1 MSDGRYERVNTEENE
16 PVISGVRGSY
26 AVARVEEVP
35 YEARAVRQENVPEK
49 QPDRVVILG
58 VDVEHVKT
66 QVQRLFSWIS
76 ARARP
81 LAEFLKFENL
91 NVPNPVVAVERIRIN
106 LQKFYYNYVGLF
118 VGGAAVCVL
127 YHPFSTAVFAFVAY
141 WVYGKKKRPVASG
154 YTVPVVIVGLMT
166 GLVGHVLSAVALCS
180 AASLAHA
187 ALMVPSIE
195 DIPPQQQAQRATS
208 VEQVD

>member
-1 MSDGRYERVNTEENE
+1 MSDGRYERVNTEEND
-16 PVISGVRGSY
+16 PVISSVRGSY

-35 YEARAVRQENVPEK
+35 YEARAGRQEEVPEK
-49 QPDRVVILG
+49 QPERLVVLG
-58 VDVEHVKT
+58 VDVEHVKG

-91 NVPNPVVAVERIRIN
+91 SVPNPVVAVERIRIN

-127 YHPFSTAVFAFVAY
+127 YHPFSTAIFAFVAY
-141 WVYGKKKRPVASG
+141 RIYGKKKRPVASG
-154 YTVPVVIVGLMT
+154 YTVPVIIVGLMT
-166 GLVGHVLSAVALCS
+166 GFLGHVLSAVALCS
-180 AASLAHA
+180 AASLTHA
-187 ALMVPSIE
+187 ALMVPSVE
-195 DIPPQQQAQRATS
+195 DIPPQPQPQRATP

>member
-127 YHPFSTAVFAFVAY
+127 YHPFSPAIFAFVAY
-141 WVYGKKKRPVASG
+141 WVYGKKKRPGKSPEEDCAFFTTKSNKQTIILLYPPSG
-154 YTVPVVIVGLMT
+154 QRVHSSSRYCWTHDWT
-166 GLVGHVLSAVALCS
+166 CWSCSLSGCS
-180 AASLAHA
+180 MQCS
-187 ALMVPSIE
+187 
-195 DIPPQQQAQRATS
+195 
-208 VEQVD
+208 